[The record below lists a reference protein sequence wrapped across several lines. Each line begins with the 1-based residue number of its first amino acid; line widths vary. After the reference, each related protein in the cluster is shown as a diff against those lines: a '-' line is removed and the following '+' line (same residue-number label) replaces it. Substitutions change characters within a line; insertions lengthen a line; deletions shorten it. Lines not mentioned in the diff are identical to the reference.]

1 MADVA
6 NGLSPPAA
14 EQPRSGTQA
23 AENKMSFETLMR
35 AIKVAITGIM
45 KSFQQSHTPHNVSM
59 KYNYQG
65 GL

>member
-6 NGLSPPAA
+6 NGLSPPAPA

-35 AIKVAITGIM
+35 AIKVAITDMTGINALL
-45 KSFQQSHTPHNVSM
+45 S
-59 KYNYQG
+59 
-65 GL
+65 

>member
-35 AIKVAITGIM
+35 AIKVAITAL
-45 KSFQQSHTPHNVSM
+45 SS
-59 KYNYQG
+59 
-65 GL
+65 

>member
-35 AIKVAITGIM
+35 AIKVAITVIM
-45 KSFQQSHTPHNVSM
+45 KSFHQSHC
-59 KYNYQG
+59 QG

>member
-1 MADVA
+1 MTENIKWDIRQLSPGPVADVA

-35 AIKVAITGIM
+35 AIKVPSLT
-45 KSFQQSHTPHNVSM
+45 S
-59 KYNYQG
+59 
-65 GL
+65 